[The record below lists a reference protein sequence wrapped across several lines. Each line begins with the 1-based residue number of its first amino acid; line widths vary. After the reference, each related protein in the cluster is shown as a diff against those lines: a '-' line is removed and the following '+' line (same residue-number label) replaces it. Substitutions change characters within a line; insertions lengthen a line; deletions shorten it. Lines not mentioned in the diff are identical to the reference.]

1 MYSNDLHVHKRT
13 MIVLK
18 TIDQPPK
25 IYNQVKE
32 ACEVVVIVCRIGSL
46 YSHLMYHRVS
56 AAGYCGTPLIT
67 LYMQ

>member
-18 TIDQPPK
+18 TIDQQPPK

-32 ACEVVVIVCRIGSL
+32 A
-46 YSHLMYHRVS
+46 
-56 AAGYCGTPLIT
+56 
-67 LYMQ
+67 